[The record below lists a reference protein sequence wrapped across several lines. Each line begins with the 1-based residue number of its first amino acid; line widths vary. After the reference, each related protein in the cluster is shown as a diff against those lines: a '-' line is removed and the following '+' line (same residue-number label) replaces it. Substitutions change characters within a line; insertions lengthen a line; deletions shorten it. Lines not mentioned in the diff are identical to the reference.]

1 MQHISGLFDTNLTE
15 QEISLELAKG
25 YTLVYPGIHAI
36 VLVLQVG
43 QFTEKKQKEQ
53 KTLNL
58 FMKALGDELKDFL
71 VAVFTQKDRL
81 RDDDMT
87 IL

>member
-1 MQHISGLFDTNLTE
+1 
-15 QEISLELAKG
+15 
-25 YTLVYPGIHAI
+25 
-36 VLVLQVG
+36 
-43 QFTEKKQKEQ
+43 
-53 KTLNL
+53 
-58 FMKALGDELKDFL
+58 MKALGDELKDFL